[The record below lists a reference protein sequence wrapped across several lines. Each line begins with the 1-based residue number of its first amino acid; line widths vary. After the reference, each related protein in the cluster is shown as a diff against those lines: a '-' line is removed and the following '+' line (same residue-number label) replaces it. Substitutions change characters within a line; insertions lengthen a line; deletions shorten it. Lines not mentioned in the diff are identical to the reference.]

1 MTDLSDPKAL
11 EAFIVLCKKHG
22 IVQARVGEVELHFS
36 YIPKFDPKKALEL
49 ANAFQGG
56 TMTGED
62 ALFGSAPQF
71 VNREQVEEMLAA
83 MRGEGIGS

>member
-1 MTDLSDPKAL
+1 MADLSDPKAL
-11 EAFIVLCKKHG
+11 EQFIVLCKKHG

-36 YIPKFDPKKALEL
+36 YVPKFDPKKALDL
-49 ANAFQGG
+49 ANAMAGA
-56 TMTGED
+56 TMTGEE

-71 VNREQVEEMLAA
+71 ASKEQVDEMLAA